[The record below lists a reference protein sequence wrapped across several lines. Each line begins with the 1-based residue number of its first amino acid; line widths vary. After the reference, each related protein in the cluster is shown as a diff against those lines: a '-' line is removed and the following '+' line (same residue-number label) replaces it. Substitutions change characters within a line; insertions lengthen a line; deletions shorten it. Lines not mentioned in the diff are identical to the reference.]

1 MAGKKK
7 SFLKRF
13 ETTLLTTK
21 SETLHVGFS
30 KLDMWVSTGS
40 YAINRLMSGRFDVG
54 LLFGRNYVYY
64 GESGSSKSLQAAYVA
79 ANAQRELNADVI
91 WLDTEKATD
100 DEVGQKW
107 LRRAGLNLDKLS
119 YISGA
124 TIADISEMISG
135 ATMLYRKSVKE
146 NEKLDPLVIIVDSW
160 SSSITDS
167 QWDQAKKGKPKGDQ
181 GQHAKQTGDLIK
193 KTTHLVHGLPILTLG
208 VAHVYDNQELY
219 GRKHKTSGGNKMI
232 FLASGCL
239 LLTKKELK
247 DEEVEDQ
254 DVLANYKEV
263 SDNWDAAMKKKKGKG
278 ILGITCIVENL
289 KSRVSKPFEKIE
301 VQIPWTTGMDPLSG
315 LFELLWSEGTITK
328 SGVGWFSYKKADGKI
343 KKFQKPSFRELAE
356 DIMAGADT
364 DISDTSSEEDN
375 DSDSK

>member
-30 KLDMWVSTGS
+30 KLNMWVSTGS
-40 YAINRLMSGRFDVG
+40 YAINRLMSGRFDYG

-64 GESGSSKSLQAAYVA
+64 GESGSGKSLQAAYVA
-79 ANAQRELNADVI
+79 ANAQRDLNADVI
-91 WLDTEKATD
+91 WIDTEKATD
-100 DEVGQKW
+100 DIVGQKW
-107 LRRAGLNLDKLS
+107 LLRAGLDLDKLS

-146 NEKLDPLVIIVDSW
+146 KEKLDPLVIIVDSW

-193 KTTHLVHGLPILTLG
+193 KTTHLVHGLPILTVG
-208 VAHVYDNQELY
+208 VAHVYDSQELY
-219 GRKHKTSGGNKMI
+219 GRKHKTSGGHKMI

-247 DEEVEDQ
+247 DEDVEDQ
-254 DVLANYKEV
+254 DVLANYKKI
-263 SDNWDAAMKKKKGKG
+263 SDKWDSAFKKKKGKG

-301 VQIPWTTGMDPLSG
+301 VQIPWETGMDPLSG
-315 LFELLWSEGTITK
+315 LFELLWSEGAITK
-328 SGVGWFSYKKADGKI
+328 ASAGWYSYKTAGGKT
-343 KKFQKPSFRELAE
+343 KKFQKGSFRELAD
-356 DIMAGADT
+356 DIMRSADV
-364 DISDTSSEEDN
+364 DISDVSDEEEN
-375 DSDSK
+375 DDSNE

>member
-1 MAGKKK
+1 MTVKKK

-21 SETLHVGFS
+21 SDTLHVGFS

-79 ANAQRELNADVI
+79 ANAQKDLNADVI
-91 WLDTEKATD
+91 WIDAEKATD
-100 DEVGQKW
+100 DEVGKQW
-107 LRRAGLNLDKLS
+107 LRKAGLDLDKLS
-119 YISGA
+119 YITGA
-124 TIADISEMISG
+124 TLADINETISG
-135 ATMLYRKSVKE
+135 AVMLYRESAKKKE
-146 NEKLDPLVIIVDSW
+146 KMDPLVLIIDSW
-160 SSSITDS
+160 SSSLTDS
-167 QWDQAKKGKPKGDQ
+167 QWDQAKKGKAKGDQ
-181 GQHAKQTGDLIK
+181 GQHAKQIGDSIK

-208 VAHVYDNQELY
+208 IAHVYDNQELF

-247 DEEVEDQ
+247 DVDVEDQ
-254 DVLANYKEV
+254 SVVEHYEELAGG
-263 SDNWDAAMKKKKGKG
+263 WDAKFKTKKGKSTV
-278 ILGITCIVENL
+278 GITCIVENL

-301 VQIPWTTGMDPLSG
+301 VQIPWMTGMDPLSG
-315 LFELLWSEGTITK
+315 LFELLWSEGVITK
-328 SGVGWFSYKKADGKI
+328 ASPGWYSYKMADGKT
-343 KKFQKPSFRELAE
+343 KKFQKGSFRKLSE
-356 DIMAGADT
+356 DIMRSADA
-364 DISDTSSEEDN
+364 DISDVSDEEEN
-375 DSDSK
+375 DEES